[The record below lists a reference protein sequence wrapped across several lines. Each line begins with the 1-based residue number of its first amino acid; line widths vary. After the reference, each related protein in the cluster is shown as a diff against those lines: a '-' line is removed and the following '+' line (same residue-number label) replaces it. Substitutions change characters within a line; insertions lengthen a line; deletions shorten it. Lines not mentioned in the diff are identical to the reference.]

1 MARFGVTPYGDPLYR
16 IVFAASRRSL
26 IFGEWPDGRTEAR
39 YEPRYAE
46 LHNVWILE
54 RWLPAAEYA
63 GCDRET
69 WDRTLSILGPY
80 PERGEYEL
88 AHVFEACGPVDA
100 NLEKLISWIE
110 ESRKRSYW
118 ENRTALK
125 EHYEQEQKG
134 VRSVQDAMIRNR
146 LSAFLDAPMSG
157 YKGGRGS
164 KTRPIVKTAEEL
176 GLPAGNNKFVSLK
189 GKHHGKPAHLTQ
201 SHR

>member
-1 MARFGVTPYGDPLYR
+1 MGRFGVTPYGENLYR
-16 IVFAASRRSL
+16 VVFAASRRSC
-26 IFGEWPDGRTEAR
+26 IFGTWPDGRTEAR

-46 LHNVWILE
+46 LENVWILE

-63 GCDRET
+63 RCDRET

-110 ESRKRSYW
+110 ESRKRSYS

-125 EHYEQEQKG
+125 KHYEDERAG
-134 VRSVQDAMIRNR
+134 VRSVQDAMIRNSM
-146 LSAFLDAPMSG
+146 SAFLDAPMSG

-164 KTRPIVKTAEEL
+164 KTQPIVKTAEEL
-176 GLPAGNNKFVSLK
+176 GLPSGDNKFMQLK
-189 GKHHGKPAHLTQ
+189 GKRHHG
-201 SHR
+201 